1 MSFEAT
7 TWALNIEGVNDSTSR
22 VILLG
27 LASHAHKDGTA
38 AWPSVAT
45 LAAYAVCS
53 ERTVHRRL
61 RELEEAG
68 LIRRGDQ
75 LLVGHLPPGR
85 RPVVYD
91 LPVGVSVWRTD
102 RGDNLSGVSPRASRG
117 DTGGSE
123 GVTTVA
129 DKPSLSPYGE
139 KPSKENVGDSAAD
152 AVLVGE
158 FVDEEPAPAL
168 AREDVAEVCQIVADH
183 VTLVTGSA
191 PRVGARWEQQAR
203 LMLDA
208 DGHTVDDVRAVMAW
222 VSASAFWAPNVLSV
236 PKLREKWPTLV
247 GQARRD
253 MGRSSWLQQELGRAA
268 AFAAGGG
275 S

>member
-1 MSFEAT
+1 M
-7 TWALNIEGVNDSTSR
+7 
-22 VILLG
+22 
-27 LASHAHKDGTA
+27 
-38 AWPSVAT
+38 P
-45 LAAYAVCS
+45 
-53 ERTVHRRL
+53 
-61 RELEEAG
+61 
-68 LIRRGDQ
+68 
-75 LLVGHLPPGR
+75 
-85 RPVVYD
+85 
-91 LPVGVSVWRTD
+91 
-102 RGDNLSGVSPRASRG
+102 
-117 DTGGSE
+117 
-123 GVTTVA
+123 
-129 DKPSLSPYGE
+129 
-139 KPSKENVGDSAAD
+139 
-152 AVLVGE
+152 
-158 FVDEEPAPAL
+158 

-268 AFAAGGG
+268 AYAAGGEG
-275 S
+275 Q